1 MEDECTMSDE
11 RCSIDRPSTSEI
23 RKQFYSMRNGLIADT
38 LRKGGLK
45 QKYIFGL
52 QLPQIKEIAT
62 RFRPKNNK
70 EATILARVLWNDK
83 ECRESRLLAC
93 YLMPPAEISKDEA
106 FAWAKDITTREEADI
121 LAFRL
126 IRYLPDATEIAFAL
140 DASVS
145 GLHKYAAIAINRFL

>member
-52 QLPQIKEIAT
+52 QLPQIKEIAV
-62 RFRPKNNK
+62 RFQPEDDK
-70 EATILARVLWNDK
+70 EAAALARDLWHDK
-83 ECRESRLLAC
+83 ECREARLLAC
-93 YLMPPAEISKDEA
+93 HLMPPAEISIDEA
-106 FAWAKDITTREEADI
+106 IAWAKDITTREEADI

-126 IRYLPDATEIAFAL
+126 IRYLPYAAKIADAL

-145 GLHKYAAIAINRFL
+145 GLHKYAAIAINRFV